1 MMLKERILSLFPYFR
16 GAMYD
21 VLLELLAV
29 VILLRLAGQP
39 PPCVE
44 LLPWWSVDALELDG
58 LHDVLW
64 LVSSKCLAWPMKK
77 LFFL

>member
-1 MMLKERILSLFPYFR
+1 MMLEERFFTWFPYFR

-29 VILLRLAGQP
+29 VILLRLAGEP
-39 PPCVE
+39 PPCVD
-44 LLPWWSVDALELDG
+44 LLPWWSVDALELDA

-64 LVSSKCLAWPMKK
+64 HVGL
-77 LFFL
+77 LFLRS